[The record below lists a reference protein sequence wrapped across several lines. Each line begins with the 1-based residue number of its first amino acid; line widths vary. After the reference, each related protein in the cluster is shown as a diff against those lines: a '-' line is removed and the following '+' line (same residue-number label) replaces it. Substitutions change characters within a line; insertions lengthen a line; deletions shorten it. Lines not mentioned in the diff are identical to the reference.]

1 MKLKY
6 NIHILIVIVF
16 SLFFANMSF
25 SSTIDKITIKG
36 NERITAETIKTFLPV
51 NINDNV
57 NEKVLNN
64 ITKELY
70 ETNFFNNVTVSLIN
84 NELIIK
90 LSENPIVQNVV
101 YNGIKSESLRQF
113 ITSNVKLR
121 SRSSYVELFLKE
133 DIASI
138 IEKLK
143 LRGYYFANIETQ
155 LELLDDNKLNLIYN
169 IDLGDK
175 AKIKKISFIGNKIF
189 KDKKLKGIILSE
201 ESKLWKFISSK
212 KFLNEELVN
221 FDKRLLKNFYLNNGY
236 YNVQISSSFAKIT
249 NNNSFELIYNI
260 DSGEKIF
267 FNDLSLELPVD
278 YDKNNFSRLEKTL
291 IELKGKPYSLNSI
304 DKILNEIDL
313 LVLYE
318 EYETIDVIVNE
329 KIKANRLNLNFQIN
343 ETDKI
348 LIQKIN
354 ILGNNITR
362 ENVIRN
368 QFEIDEGDFY
378 NKILYNKTLN
388 NIKSL
393 NFFKNVNGEISEDQI
408 SGDKIIDIVV
418 EEKSTGEIGA
428 SAGVGTSGNSIGVF
442 VKENN
447 YLGKGIGLQSSLDL
461 SEDSIRGVFSINNPN
476 FNDTDKSVYTTLES
490 SEIDKLETSG
500 YKTSRTGFSYGT
512 SFEILDDFNFGIGNK
527 NYYQNIE
534 TDSTASSLQ
543 QKQKGDYW
551 DSFLNLDFIYDKRNQ
566 KFKTSDGFKSTYSI
580 ELPLISDTNTLS
592 NIYDYQFYTE
602 LFNDNITTL
611 SFYAKT
617 SSSISNDD
625 IKLTERNF
633 LPSRKLRGFKQGG
646 IGPKD
651 GNDFIG
657 GNYASSIN
665 FSSTLPQILQ
675 ENQNIDFLFFID
687 VGNVWGV
694 DYSSSISDS
703 NIIRSS
709 AGVGVDWFTPIG
721 PLNFSLAQPINK
733 ADTDSTETFRFNL
746 GTTF

>member
-1 MKLKY
+1 MILKY
-6 NIHILIVIVF
+6 KIHILIVIVF
-16 SLFFANMSF
+16 SFFFANISF
-25 SSTIDKITIKG
+25 SSTIDKITIIG

-51 NINDNV
+51 KINDNI
-57 NEKVLNN
+57 NERELNN

-70 ETNFFNNVTVSLIN
+70 ETNFFSNVSVSLIN

-90 LSENPIVQNVV
+90 LSENPIIQNVI
-101 YNGIKSESLRQF
+101 YNGIKSESLKQF

-133 DIASI
+133 DIDGI
-138 IEKLK
+138 IENLK
-143 LRGYYFANIETQ
+143 LRGYYFAKIETQ
-155 LELLDDNKLNLIYN
+155 SELLDDNKLNLIYN

-189 KDKKLKGIILSE
+189 KDKKLKSIILSE
-201 ESKLWKFISSK
+201 ESKFWKFISSK

-236 YNVQISSSFAKIT
+236 YNVKISSSFAKIT
-249 NNNSFELIYNI
+249 DNNFFELIYNI
-260 DSGEKIF
+260 DSGKKIF
-267 FNDLSLELPVD
+267 FNDLTLELPVD
-278 YDKNNFSRLEKTL
+278 YDKNNFSKLEKTL
-291 IELKGKPYSLNSI
+291 IELKDEPYSLNSI

-313 LVLYE
+313 LALYE
-318 EYETIDVIVNE
+318 EYETIDVKVNE
-329 KIKANRLNLNFQIN
+329 KIKDNRLDLNFQIN

-348 LIQKIN
+348 LIQRIN

-393 NFFKNVNGEISEDQI
+393 NFFKNVNGEISEDLI

-461 SEDSIRGVFSINNPN
+461 AEDSIRGVFSINNPN

-490 SEIDKLETSG
+490 SEIDKLKTSG

-512 SFEILDDFNFGIGNK
+512 RFEILDDFNFGIGNK

-566 KFKTSDGFKSTYSI
+566 KFKTSDGFKSAYSV
-580 ELPLISDTNTLS
+580 ELPMISDTNTLS

-602 LFNDNITTL
+602 LFNDNITTM

-617 SSSISNDD
+617 SNSISNDD

-651 GNDFIG
+651 GSDFIG

-675 ENQNIDFLFFID
+675 ENQNVDFLFFID

>member
-133 DIASI
+133 DVVSI

-189 KDKKLKGIILSE
+189 KDKKLKSIILSE
-201 ESKLWKFISSK
+201 ESKFWKFISSK

-278 YDKNNFSRLEKTL
+278 YDKNDFSKLEKTL
-291 IELKGKPYSLNSI
+291 IDLKGKPYSLNSI

-500 YKTSRTGFSYGT
+500 YKTSRTGFSYGA

-709 AGVGVDWFTPIG
+709 AGLGVDWFTPIG

>member
-1 MKLKY
+1 MILKY
-6 NIHILIVIVF
+6 KIHILIVIVF
-16 SLFFANMSF
+16 SLFFTNISF
-25 SSTIDKITIKG
+25 SSTIDKITIIG

-51 NINDNV
+51 KINDNI
-57 NEKVLNN
+57 NERELNN

-70 ETNFFNNVTVSLIN
+70 ETNFFSNVSVSLIN

-90 LSENPIVQNVV
+90 LSENPIIQNVI

-133 DIASI
+133 DIDGI
-138 IEKLK
+138 IENLK
-143 LRGYYFANIETQ
+143 LRGYYFAKIETQ
-155 LELLDDNKLNLIYN
+155 SELLDDNKLNLIYN

-189 KDKKLKGIILSE
+189 KDKKLKSIILSE
-201 ESKLWKFISSK
+201 ESKFWKFISSK

-236 YNVQISSSFAKIT
+236 YNVKISSSFAKIT
-249 NNNSFELIYNI
+249 DNNSFELIYNI
-260 DSGEKIF
+260 DSGKKIF
-267 FNDLSLELPVD
+267 FNDLTLELPVD
-278 YDKNNFSRLEKTL
+278 YDRNNFSKLEKTL
-291 IELKGKPYSLNSI
+291 IELKDEPYSLNSI

-313 LVLYE
+313 LALYE
-318 EYETIDVIVNE
+318 EYETIDVKVNE
-329 KIKANRLNLNFQIN
+329 KIKDNRLDLNFQIN

-348 LIQKIN
+348 LIQRIN

-393 NFFKNVNGEISEDQI
+393 NFFKNVNGEISEDLI

-461 SEDSIRGVFSINNPN
+461 GEDSIRGVFSINNPN

-490 SEIDKLETSG
+490 SEIDKLKTSG

-512 SFEILDDFNFGIGNK
+512 RFEILDDFNFGIGNK

-566 KFKTSDGFKSTYSI
+566 KFKTSDGFKSSYSV
-580 ELPLISDTNTLS
+580 ELPMISDTNTLS

-602 LFNDNITTL
+602 LFNDNITTM

-617 SSSISNDD
+617 SNSISNDD

-651 GNDFIG
+651 GSDFIG

-675 ENQNIDFLFFID
+675 ENQNVDFLFFID

>member
-133 DIASI
+133 DVVSI

-278 YDKNNFSRLEKTL
+278 YDKNNFSKLEKTL
-291 IELKGKPYSLNSI
+291 IDLKGKPYSLNSI

-500 YKTSRTGFSYGT
+500 YKTSRTGFSYGA

>member
-36 NERITAETIKTFLPV
+36 NERIAAETIKTFLPV

-133 DIASI
+133 DIVSI

-189 KDKKLKGIILSE
+189 KDKKLKSIILSE

-267 FNDLSLELPVD
+267 FNDLSLELPVG
-278 YDKNNFSRLEKTL
+278 YDKNDFSKLEKTL

-617 SSSISNDD
+617 SNSISNDD

>member
-6 NIHILIVIVF
+6 KIYILIVTVF
-16 SLFFANMSF
+16 SLFFTNMSF
-25 SSTIDKITIKG
+25 SSTIDKITIIG

-51 NINDNV
+51 KINDNI
-57 NEKVLNN
+57 NERELNN

-70 ETNFFNNVTVSLIN
+70 ETNFFSNIFVSLIN

-90 LSENPIVQNVV
+90 LSENPIIQNVI

-133 DIASI
+133 DIDGI
-138 IEKLK
+138 IENLK
-143 LRGYYFANIETQ
+143 LRGYYFAKIETQ
-155 LELLDDNKLNLIYN
+155 SELLDDNKLNLIYN

-189 KDKKLKGIILSE
+189 KDKKLKSIILSE
-201 ESKLWKFISSK
+201 ESKFWKFISSK

-236 YNVQISSSFAKIT
+236 YNVKISSSFAKIT
-249 NNNSFELIYNI
+249 DNNSFELIYNI
-260 DSGEKIF
+260 DSGKKIF
-267 FNDLSLELPVD
+267 FNDLTLELPVD
-278 YDKNNFSRLEKTL
+278 YDKNNFSKLEKTL
-291 IELKGKPYSLNSI
+291 IELKDEPYSLNSI

-313 LVLYE
+313 LALYE
-318 EYETIDVIVNE
+318 EYETIDVKVNE
-329 KIKANRLNLNFQIN
+329 KIKDNRLDLNFQIN

-348 LIQKIN
+348 LIQRIN

-393 NFFKNVNGEISEDQI
+393 NFFKNVNGEISEDLI

-461 SEDSIRGVFSINNPN
+461 GEDSIRGVFSINNPN
-476 FNDTDKSVYTTLES
+476 FNDTDKSVYTILES
-490 SEIDKLETSG
+490 SEIDKLKTSG

-512 SFEILDDFNFGIGNK
+512 RFEILDDFNFGIGNK

-566 KFKTSDGFKSTYSI
+566 KFKTSDGFKSSYSV
-580 ELPLISDTNTLS
+580 ELPMISDTNTLS

-602 LFNDNITTL
+602 LFNDNITTM

-617 SSSISNDD
+617 SNSISNDD

-651 GNDFIG
+651 GSDFIG

-675 ENQNIDFLFFID
+675 ENQNVDFLFFID

>member
-6 NIHILIVIVF
+6 KIYILIVTVF
-16 SLFFANMSF
+16 SLFFTNVSF
-25 SSTIDKITIKG
+25 SSTIDKITIIG

-51 NINDNV
+51 KINDNI
-57 NEKVLNN
+57 NERELNN

-70 ETNFFNNVTVSLIN
+70 ETNFFSNIFVSLIN

-90 LSENPIVQNVV
+90 LSENPIIQNVI

-133 DIASI
+133 DIDGI
-138 IEKLK
+138 IENLK
-143 LRGYYFANIETQ
+143 LRGYYFAKIETQ
-155 LELLDDNKLNLIYN
+155 SELLDDNKLNLIYN

-189 KDKKLKGIILSE
+189 KDKKLKSIILSE
-201 ESKLWKFISSK
+201 ESKFWKFISSK

-236 YNVQISSSFAKIT
+236 YNVKISSSFAKIT
-249 NNNSFELIYNI
+249 DNNFFELIYNI
-260 DSGEKIF
+260 DSGKKFF
-267 FNDLSLELPVD
+267 FNDLTLELPVD
-278 YDKNNFSRLEKTL
+278 YDKNNFSKLEKTL
-291 IELKGKPYSLNSI
+291 IELKDEPYSLNSI

-313 LVLYE
+313 LALYE
-318 EYETIDVIVNE
+318 EYETIDVKVNE
-329 KIKANRLNLNFQIN
+329 KIKDNRLDLNFQIN

-348 LIQKIN
+348 LIQRIN

-393 NFFKNVNGEISEDQI
+393 NFFKNVNGEISEDLI

-461 SEDSIRGVFSINNPN
+461 GEDSIRGVFSINNPN

-490 SEIDKLETSG
+490 SEIDKLKTSG

-512 SFEILDDFNFGIGNK
+512 RFEILDDFNFGIGNK

-566 KFKTSDGFKSTYSI
+566 KFKTSDGFKSSYSV
-580 ELPLISDTNTLS
+580 ELPMISDTNTLS

-602 LFNDNITTL
+602 LFNDNITTM

-617 SSSISNDD
+617 SNSISNDD

-675 ENQNIDFLFFID
+675 ENQNVDFLFFID

>member
-133 DIASI
+133 DVVSI

-278 YDKNNFSRLEKTL
+278 YDKNDFSKLEKTL

-329 KIKANRLNLNFQIN
+329 KIKENRLNLNFQIN

-490 SEIDKLETSG
+490 SEIDKFETSG
-500 YKTSRTGFSYGT
+500 YKTSRTGFSYGA

>member
-133 DIASI
+133 DIVSI

-189 KDKKLKGIILSE
+189 KDKKLKSIILSE
-201 ESKLWKFISSK
+201 ESKFWKFISSK

-278 YDKNNFSRLEKTL
+278 YDKNDFSKLEKTL

-500 YKTSRTGFSYGT
+500 YKTSRTGFSYGA

-709 AGVGVDWFTPIG
+709 AGFGVDWFTPIG

>member
-133 DIASI
+133 DVVSI

-278 YDKNNFSRLEKTL
+278 YDKNDFSKLEKTL

-329 KIKANRLNLNFQIN
+329 KIIANRLNLNFQIN

-354 ILGNNITR
+354 ISGNNITR

-393 NFFKNVNGEISEDQI
+393 NFFKNVNGEISEDLI

-461 SEDSIRGVFSINNPN
+461 AEDSIRGVFSINNPN

-490 SEIDKLETSG
+490 SEIDKLKTSG

-512 SFEILDDFNFGIGNK
+512 RFEILDDFNFGIGNK

-566 KFKTSDGFKSTYSI
+566 KFKTSDGFKSAYSV
-580 ELPLISDTNTLS
+580 ELPMISDTNTLS

-617 SSSISNDD
+617 SNSISNDD

>member
-1 MKLKY
+1 M
-6 NIHILIVIVF
+6 
-16 SLFFANMSF
+16 
-25 SSTIDKITIKG
+25 
-36 NERITAETIKTFLPV
+36 
-51 NINDNV
+51 
-57 NEKVLNN
+57 
-64 ITKELY
+64 
-70 ETNFFNNVTVSLIN
+70 
-84 NELIIK
+84 
-90 LSENPIVQNVV
+90 
-101 YNGIKSESLRQF
+101 
-113 ITSNVKLR
+113 R

-278 YDKNNFSRLEKTL
+278 YDKNDFSKLEKTL

-329 KIKANRLNLNFQIN
+329 KIIANRLNLNFQIN

-490 SEIDKLETSG
+490 SEIDRLETSG
-500 YKTSRTGFSYGT
+500 YKTSRTGFSYGA

>member
-133 DIASI
+133 DVVSI

-189 KDKKLKGIILSE
+189 KDKKLKSIILSE
-201 ESKLWKFISSK
+201 ESKFWKFISSK

-278 YDKNNFSRLEKTL
+278 YDKNDFSKLEKTL
-291 IELKGKPYSLNSI
+291 IDLKGKPYSLNSI

-500 YKTSRTGFSYGT
+500 YKTSRTGFSYGA

>member
-133 DIASI
+133 DVVSI

-278 YDKNNFSRLEKTL
+278 YDKNDFSKLEKTL

-304 DKILNEIDL
+304 NKILNEIDR

-329 KIKANRLNLNFQIN
+329 KIIANRLNLNFQIN

-500 YKTSRTGFSYGT
+500 YKTSRTGFSYGA

>member
-133 DIASI
+133 DVVSI

-189 KDKKLKGIILSE
+189 KDKRLKGIILSE

-278 YDKNNFSRLEKTL
+278 YDKNDFSKLEKTL

-551 DSFLNLDFIYDKRNQ
+551 DSFLNLDFTYDKRNQ

>member
-133 DIASI
+133 DVVSI

-175 AKIKKISFIGNKIF
+175 AKIKKISFIGDKIF

-278 YDKNNFSRLEKTL
+278 YDKNDFSKLEKTL
-291 IELKGKPYSLNSI
+291 IDLKGKPYSLNSI

-329 KIKANRLNLNFQIN
+329 KIIANRLNLNFQIN

-348 LIQKIN
+348 LIRKIN

>member
-6 NIHILIVIVF
+6 KIHILIVTVF
-16 SLFFANMSF
+16 SLFFANISF
-25 SSTIDKITIKG
+25 SSTIDKITIIG
-36 NERITAETIKTFLPV
+36 NERITVETIKTFLPV
-51 NINDNV
+51 KINDDV
-57 NEKVLNN
+57 NERELNN

-70 ETNFFNNVTVSLIN
+70 ETNFFSNVFVSLIN

-90 LSENPIVQNVV
+90 LSENPIIQKIV

-121 SRSSYVELFLKE
+121 NRSSYVELFLKE
-133 DIASI
+133 DIDGI
-138 IEKLK
+138 IENLK
-143 LRGYYFANIETQ
+143 LRGYYFAKIETQ
-155 LELLDDNKLNLIYN
+155 SELLDDNKLNLIYN
-169 IDLGDK
+169 IDLNDK

-189 KDKKLKGIILSE
+189 KDKKLKSIILSE
-201 ESKLWKFISSK
+201 ESKFWKFISSK

-236 YNVQISSSFAKIT
+236 YNVKISSSFAKIT
-249 NNNSFELIYNI
+249 DNNSFELIYNI
-260 DSGEKIF
+260 DSGKKIF
-267 FNDLSLELPVD
+267 FNDLTLELPVD
-278 YDKNNFSRLEKTL
+278 YDKNNFSKLEKTL
-291 IELKGKPYSLNSI
+291 IELKDEPYSLNSI

-313 LVLYE
+313 LALYE
-318 EYETIDVIVNE
+318 EYETIDVKVNE
-329 KIKANRLNLNFQIN
+329 KIKDNRLDLNFQIN

-348 LIQKIN
+348 LIQRIN

-393 NFFKNVNGEISEDQI
+393 NFFKNVNGEISEDKI

-461 SEDSIRGVFSINNPN
+461 GEDSIRGVFSINNPN

-490 SEIDKLETSG
+490 SEIDKLKTSG

-512 SFEILDDFNFGIGNK
+512 RFEILDDFNFGIGNK

-543 QKQKGDYW
+543 QKQRGDYW

-566 KFKTSDGFKSTYSI
+566 KFKTSDGFKSSYSV
-580 ELPLISDTNTLS
+580 ELPMISDTNTLS

-602 LFNDNITTL
+602 LFNDNITTM

-617 SSSISNDD
+617 SNSISNDD

-675 ENQNIDFLFFID
+675 ENQNVDFLFFID

>member
-133 DIASI
+133 DVVSI

-278 YDKNNFSRLEKTL
+278 YDKNDFSKLEKTL

-329 KIKANRLNLNFQIN
+329 KIIANRLNLNFQIN